1 MGGAMRCGTG
11 GTPDGSI
18 ENGRIVDPEGVAG
31 ALRQLIAR
39 IEIQE
44 NHALVAVSDA
54 LATFR
59 VLKFAPATPEQGIDS
74 AIAKEFPLDPDRM
87 ATRWAEVHSNG
98 HQRVVYAAAWNRAE
112 VRKVT
117 DTVKLAGLE
126 ATVVDL
132 KSACLARAVG
142 ELSCVV
148 VDLTSE
154 PAEIILID
162 GRLPQVW
169 HSFRIEVGPGDDL
182 APILTPP
189 LRSVLRFYQRKKDS
203 EFGPRSPIL
212 ISGEQV
218 VPSNVLSNLSAAL
231 EHPVQALL
239 VPSRV
244 PQEVRHATYLA
255 CLGLIMRRSG

>member
-1 MGGAMRCGTG
+1 MRCGSG

-18 ENGRIVDPEGVAG
+18 ENGKIVDPEGVAG

-44 NHALVAVSDA
+44 NRALVAVSDS

-59 VLKFAPATPEQGIDS
+59 ILKFAPATPIQGIDS
-74 AIAKEFPLDPDRM
+74 AIAKEFPLDPERM

-98 HQRVVYAAAWNRAE
+98 RQRVVYAAAWNRAE
-112 VRKVT
+112 VRKIT
-117 DTVKLAGLE
+117 ETVKLAGLE

-132 KSACLARAVG
+132 KSACVARAVA
-142 ELSCVV
+142 EPSCVV
-148 VDLTSE
+148 VDLSSE

-162 GRLPQVW
+162 GHLPQVW
-169 HSFRIEVGPGDDL
+169 HSFRIEVAPGDDL
-182 APILTPP
+182 GPILATP
-189 LRSVLRFYQRKKDS
+189 LRSVLRFYQRRKDS
-203 EFGPRSPIL
+203 GFGDKSPIL

-218 VPSNVLSNLSAAL
+218 VPSNVLSNLAAAL
-231 EHPVQALL
+231 EHPVEALL